1 MQNLRALRKQNGATQ
16 VTLAKYLGIDQTTY
30 SGYETG
36 KSCPDINTLVR
47 LADYFDVSLDY
58 LCGRQNKNL
67 IFIDSLS
74 DKKKELINMIKD
86 LNDDETL
93 IAIGFVARLA
103 NKPINEVMEKINT
116 IKK

>member
-36 KSCPDINTLVR
+36 KSCPDINTLIR

-67 IFIDSLS
+67 IFADSLS
-74 DKKKELINMIKD
+74 DTQKQLITIIKRLTPEQANFALGYFSNMLKIPYSD
-86 LNDDETL
+86 
-93 IAIGFVARLA
+93 VAPS
-103 NKPINEVMEKINT
+103 KPF
-116 IKK
+116 